1 MGKHSGRHAFKDKL
15 ISLGY
20 ADLTDDVIE
29 NAFGKFKILADK
41 KKHIYDEDIIALVD
55 DSLVLDN
62 KANTIVLK
70 SLKVFAGTGE
80 PQKADMTLDVNGQIK
95 SATETGDGP
104 VDAIFKCIKNLYPH
118 DVNLQLYQVHA
129 VTEGT
134 DAQATVSVRIEENG
148 KTTVGQAADTDTLVA
163 SANAYI
169 AALNKMILKREK
181 TAPAMEQE
189 KEKMRGIQMG
199 LFDKVKKI
207 WSQDMA
213 IDLGTANTLVV
224 VKGQGVVLNE
234 PSVVA
239 IVEQAGKKQ
248 VLAVGDEAKTMLGRT
263 PGNIEAIRP
272 LRDGVIADFIVTEEM
287 IKHFIKKVHKGRS
300 FANPRILICVPTGS
314 TPVERKAI
322 QDSALAAGARRVQL
336 IEEPIAAAIGANLPI
351 SEATGSMVVDIGGG
365 TSEIA
370 VMSLGGLV
378 YSKSL
383 RVAGDAMDGAMAN
396 YMRKEYNLMIGDS
409 TAEKIKKEIGT
420 AIPTND
426 NTYPV
431 KGRDLRSGTPK
442 EVNITE
448 EDTAEAL
455 NDILREMVNGIKDA
469 LEATPPELSAD
480 LVDMGLTL
488 TGGGALLK
496 NIDKRFSKETGLP
509 VHIAEDPLSCVAVG
523 TGKALDQEQ
532 TFSTMMT
539 EY

>member
-1 MGKHSGRHAFKDKL
+1 
-15 ISLGY
+15 
-20 ADLTDDVIE
+20 
-29 NAFGKFKILADK
+29 
-41 KKHIYDEDIIALVD
+41 
-55 DSLVLDN
+55 
-62 KANTIVLK
+62 
-70 SLKVFAGTGE
+70 
-80 PQKADMTLDVNGQIK
+80 
-95 SATETGDGP
+95 
-104 VDAIFKCIKNLYPH
+104 
-118 DVNLQLYQVHA
+118 
-129 VTEGT
+129 
-134 DAQATVSVRIEENG
+134 
-148 KTTVGQAADTDTLVA
+148 
-163 SANAYI
+163 
-169 AALNKMILKREK
+169 
-181 TAPAMEQE
+181 
-189 KEKMRGIQMG
+189 
-199 LFDKVKKI
+199 
-207 WSQDMA
+207 MA

-224 VKGQGVVLNE
+224 LKGQGVVLNE

-239 IVEQAGKKQ
+239 IVENNGKKT

-263 PGNIEAIRP
+263 PGNISAIRP

-287 IKHFIKKVHKGRS
+287 IKHFIKKVHKNKT

-336 IEEPIAAAIGANLPI
+336 IEEPIAAAIGAGLPI

-365 TSEIA
+365 TTEIA

-383 RVAGDAMDGAMAN
+383 RIAGDAMDTALVN

-420 AIPTND
+420 AIPSNS
-426 NTYPV
+426 NTYAV

-455 NDILREMVNGIKDA
+455 NDILKEMVNGIKDA
-469 LEATPPELSAD
+469 LENTPPELSAD

-509 VHIAEDPLSCVAVG
+509 VFIADDPLTCVAIG
-523 TGKALDQEQ
+523 TGKALEQEE
-532 TFSTMMT
+532 TFSTMLS

>member
-1 MGKHSGRHAFKDKL
+1 
-15 ISLGY
+15 
-20 ADLTDDVIE
+20 
-29 NAFGKFKILADK
+29 
-41 KKHIYDEDIIALVD
+41 
-55 DSLVLDN
+55 
-62 KANTIVLK
+62 
-70 SLKVFAGTGE
+70 
-80 PQKADMTLDVNGQIK
+80 
-95 SATETGDGP
+95 
-104 VDAIFKCIKNLYPH
+104 
-118 DVNLQLYQVHA
+118 
-129 VTEGT
+129 
-134 DAQATVSVRIEENG
+134 
-148 KTTVGQAADTDTLVA
+148 
-163 SANAYI
+163 
-169 AALNKMILKREK
+169 
-181 TAPAMEQE
+181 
-189 KEKMRGIQMG
+189 
-199 LFDKVKKI
+199 
-207 WSQDMA
+207 MA

-224 VKGQGVVLNE
+224 LKGQGVVLNE

-239 IVEQAGKKQ
+239 IAENMGKKT

-263 PGNIEAIRP
+263 PGNISAIRP

-287 IKHFIKKVHKGRS
+287 IKHFIKKVHKNKT

-336 IEEPIAAAIGANLPI
+336 IEEPIAAAIGAGLPI

-365 TSEIA
+365 TTEIA

-383 RVAGDAMDGAMAN
+383 RVAGDAMDLALVN

-420 AIPTND
+420 AIPSNS
-426 NTYPV
+426 NTYAV

-455 NDILREMVNGIKDA
+455 NDILKEMVNGIKDA
-469 LEATPPELSAD
+469 LENTPPELSAD

-509 VHIAEDPLSCVAVG
+509 VFIADDPLACVAIG
-523 TGKALDQEQ
+523 TGKALDQEE
-532 TFSTMMT
+532 TFSTMLS

>member
-1 MGKHSGRHAFKDKL
+1 
-15 ISLGY
+15 
-20 ADLTDDVIE
+20 
-29 NAFGKFKILADK
+29 
-41 KKHIYDEDIIALVD
+41 
-55 DSLVLDN
+55 
-62 KANTIVLK
+62 
-70 SLKVFAGTGE
+70 
-80 PQKADMTLDVNGQIK
+80 
-95 SATETGDGP
+95 
-104 VDAIFKCIKNLYPH
+104 
-118 DVNLQLYQVHA
+118 
-129 VTEGT
+129 
-134 DAQATVSVRIEENG
+134 
-148 KTTVGQAADTDTLVA
+148 
-163 SANAYI
+163 
-169 AALNKMILKREK
+169 
-181 TAPAMEQE
+181 
-189 KEKMRGIQMG
+189 
-199 LFDKVKKI
+199 
-207 WSQDMA
+207 MA

-224 VKGQGVVLNE
+224 LKGQGVVLNE

-239 IVEQAGKKQ
+239 IAENMGKKT

-263 PGNIEAIRP
+263 PGNISAIRP

-287 IKHFIKKVHKGRS
+287 IKHFIKKVHKNRT

-336 IEEPIAAAIGANLPI
+336 IEEPIAAAIGAGLPI

-365 TSEIA
+365 TTEIA

-383 RVAGDAMDGAMAN
+383 RIAGDAMDTALVN

-420 AIPTND
+420 AIPSNS
-426 NTYPV
+426 NTYAV

-455 NDILREMVNGIKDA
+455 NDILKEMVDGIKAA
-469 LEATPPELSAD
+469 LENTPPELSAD

-509 VHIAEDPLSCVAVG
+509 VFIADDPLACVAIG
-523 TGKALDQEQ
+523 TGKALEQEEI
-532 TFSTMMT
+532 FSTVLS

>member
-1 MGKHSGRHAFKDKL
+1 MSMFANLR
-15 ISLGY
+15 
-20 ADLTDDVIE
+20 
-29 NAFGKFKILADK
+29 KF
-41 KKHIYDEDIIALVD
+41 
-55 DSLVLDN
+55 
-62 KANTIVLK
+62 
-70 SLKVFAGTGE
+70 
-80 PQKADMTLDVNGQIK
+80 
-95 SATETGDGP
+95 
-104 VDAIFKCIKNLYPH
+104 
-118 DVNLQLYQVHA
+118 
-129 VTEGT
+129 
-134 DAQATVSVRIEENG
+134 
-148 KTTVGQAADTDTLVA
+148 
-163 SANAYI
+163 
-169 AALNKMILKREK
+169 
-181 TAPAMEQE
+181 
-189 KEKMRGIQMG
+189 
-199 LFDKVKKI
+199 

-224 VKGQGVVLNE
+224 LKSKGVVLNE

-239 IVEQAGKKQ
+239 VVDNKGKKS

-263 PGNIEAIRP
+263 PGNIQAIRP

-287 IKHFIKKVHKGRS
+287 IKHFIKKVHKKTL
-300 FANPRILICVPTGS
+300 ANPRILICVPTGS

-351 SEATGSMVVDIGGG
+351 SEATGSMIVDIGGG

-383 RVAGDAMDGAMAN
+383 RVAGDSMDTAIVD
-396 YMRKEYNLMIGDS
+396 YMRKEYNLLIGDT
-409 TAEKIKKEIGT
+409 TAEKIKKEMGT
-420 AIPTND
+420 AVPTGT

-455 NDILREMVNGIKDA
+455 NDIMKQMVGAIKDA
-469 LEATPPELSAD
+469 LENTPPELSAD

-509 VHIAEDPLSCVAVG
+509 VHIADDPLSCVAVG
-523 TGKALDQEQ
+523 TGKALDQEE
-532 TFSTMMT
+532 TFSTMLS